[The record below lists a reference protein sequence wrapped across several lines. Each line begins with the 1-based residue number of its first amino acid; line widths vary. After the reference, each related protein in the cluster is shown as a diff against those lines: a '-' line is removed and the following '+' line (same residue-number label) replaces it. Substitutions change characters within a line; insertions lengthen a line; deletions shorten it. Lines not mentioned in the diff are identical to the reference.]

1 MAKLFHS
8 TNNIQTEKSIQQFE
22 ALEENATQLKK
33 NCQKTNKFKVFLN
46 QEDLFSGSSDQNLSI
61 WERYNS

>member
-46 QEDLFSGSSDQNLSI
+46 QEDLFSGSSDQNLSM
-61 WERYNS
+61 WER

>member
-46 QEDLFSGSSDQNLSI
+46 QEDLFSGSSDQHLSM
-61 WERYNS
+61 WER